1 MKMNRRPVSRVV
13 AVTPKLLAL
22 LLVTTTVL
30 CHTVEAFTSVLNNNK
45 KVMRHSSQPRPEF
58 RLHLSSIS
66 APPQA
71 STNNENN
78 DRPVLRRDG
87 PTDSTTSVATM
98 TTTTTTAPVNAN
110 NNNNNNNNIEAN
122 VYMKNLLQTR
132 WMELPASSTSIWKDR
147 EQQRQLD
154 VLEQMIGRI
163 AMMGA
168 IGIVLRE
175 LNDGQS
181 ILEQV
186 MNIV

>member
-1 MKMNRRPVSRVV
+1 
-13 AVTPKLLAL
+13 
-22 LLVTTTVL
+22 
-30 CHTVEAFTSVLNNNK
+30 
-45 KVMRHSSQPRPEF
+45 
-58 RLHLSSIS
+58 
-66 APPQA
+66 
-71 STNNENN
+71 
-78 DRPVLRRDG
+78 
-87 PTDSTTSVATM
+87 
-98 TTTTTTAPVNAN
+98 
-110 NNNNNNNNIEAN
+110 
-122 VYMKNLLQTR
+122 MKNLLQTR